1 MLHGLGTFNA
11 SHCQGGGRGENRQ
24 EKGGDEPLLA
34 ELRQEEGG
42 QTHTKECLSVEVV
55 LEHSM
60 AQIVKEPKTLIV
72 YCFIVFAHSMPYLDI
87 VRECLMV
94 LEHSMTQIVKSLKH

>member
-1 MLHGLGTFNA
+1 MLHSLASGTVNT
-11 SHCQGGGRGENRQ
+11 SPCQGGWKGGNRQ
-24 EKGGDEPLLA
+24 EEGVGGLLA

-60 AQIVKEPKTLIV
+60 AQIVKEPETLKV
-72 YCFIVFAHSMPYLDI
+72 YCFIVFAHSMTLY
-87 VRECLMV
+87 VNA
-94 LEHSMTQIVKSLKH
+94 